1 MKKFLIAAAALA
13 LVSGSALADRN
24 YDLRDSDTYTGK
36 FATNLN
42 IGATSAQALVIIAPS
57 NDEMSMEQRR
67 LDEKNDVNG

>member
-13 LVSGSALADRN
+13 LVSGSALAERN

-42 IGATSAQALVIIAPS
+42 IAATSAQALVIIAPS